1 MARVLE
7 HVTVIVDVD
16 DTPRIPGVR
25 GLAVG

>member
-1 MARVLE
+1 VLE